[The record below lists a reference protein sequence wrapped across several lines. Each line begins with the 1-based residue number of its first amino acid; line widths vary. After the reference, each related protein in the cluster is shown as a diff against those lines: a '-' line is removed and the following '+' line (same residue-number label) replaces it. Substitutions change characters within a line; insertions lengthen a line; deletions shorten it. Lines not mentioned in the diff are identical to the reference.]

1 MTCANQ
7 VLVKNSVHSYVFAER
22 VRNLLSKGRAIL
34 QNIIITHAAKAGNFF
49 FNCAHL
55 MRSFSKRFKIL
66 LTTSMGG

>member
-22 VRNLLSKGRAIL
+22 VRNLLSKGRTIF

-49 FNCAHL
+49 
-55 MRSFSKRFKIL
+55 
-66 LTTSMGG
+66 LTTPI

>member
-22 VRNLLSKGRAIL
+22 VRNLLKKGRAIL

-49 FNCAHL
+49 FNYARL
-55 MRSFSKRFKIL
+55 KSFSKHFQIL
-66 LTTSMGG
+66 LMTIMGG

>member
-49 FNCAHL
+49 
-55 MRSFSKRFKIL
+55 
-66 LTTSMGG
+66 LTTPV